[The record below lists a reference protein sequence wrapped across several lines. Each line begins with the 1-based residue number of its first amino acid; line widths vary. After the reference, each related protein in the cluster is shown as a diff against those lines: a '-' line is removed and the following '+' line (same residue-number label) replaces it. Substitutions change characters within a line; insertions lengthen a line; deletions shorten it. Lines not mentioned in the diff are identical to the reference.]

1 MLADLYQLVVNFTG
15 REGFHLITMIATII
29 LSGMSKYKWLQD
41 SKMGSWY
48 GIITGIV
55 AAIYFYYIDS
65 EIFITLELGF
75 IALCALDVAKIKS
88 DLAIPIMRG
97 LMYTV
102 FVILLISTFRGP
114 MTVIQFFASVLF
126 LKGVFDYLNEES
138 RARGWLI
145 LTISHI
151 LAAIATMVD
160 PVFASAQIIFSL
172 MSIYGYHIT
181 KKKVLHQFWCS
192 TFHFLRRS

>member
-181 KKKVLHQFWCS
+181 KKKVLHQF
-192 TFHFLRRS
+192 